1 MALAGSP
8 MTRDHIPALLELGIR
23 QVFMDEYELIA
34 DQHTDIYTVVPS
46 RKKTET
52 DAITGGLS
60 TYQLKTEGDGPTFDN
75 GQQAWTK
82 AYTHNT
88 WALGVEITE
97 EGIEDDLYDFYLSMG
112 RELGKAGAYT
122 AQVEAFD
129 LFNSLSATVYT
140 AGGTNFTLLSTTH
153 FRIDGGSWANR
164 PTVAVDLGIESLE
177 TMLSLWRTNMVDQ
190 RGRKVGIRP
199 RKLMVGPADEWI
211 GHRCLMTDQR
221 PFSADN
227 DVNAVRQRRELEL
240 MVADFMT
247 DDSRWFLL
255 ADKKVTGL
263 RYNLRAKREMRRR
276 DDPRTGNLLM
286 IGRYRESHGAS
297 HCYGIMGSP

>member
-1 MALAGSP
+1 
-8 MTRDHIPALLELGIR
+8 
-23 QVFMDEYELIA
+23 MDEYELI
-34 DQHTDIYTVVPS
+34 DNQLEEIYPVVSS
-46 RKKTET
+46 RKKSET
-52 DAITGGLS
+52 DVITAGLGTFQPKNEGGP
-60 TYQLKTEGDGPTFDN
+60 PTFDN

-97 EGIEDDLYDFYLSMG
+97 EGMEDDLYDFYMSMG

-122 AQVEAFD
+122 QQVEAFD

-140 AGGTNFTLLSTTH
+140 AGGSNFTLLSTTH
-153 FRIDGGSWANR
+153 FRVDGGTWANR
-164 PTVAVDLGIESLE
+164 PTSATDLSYEALE
-177 TMLSLWRTNMVDQ
+177 LFLTNWRTSMVDQ
-190 RGRKVGIRP
+190 RGRKLTIRP
-199 RKLMVGPADEWI
+199 ETLMVAPSDEFMAEKI
-211 GHRCLMTDQR
+211 LMSEPI

-227 DVNAVRQRRELEL
+227 TVNAVRARRSLRPF
-240 MVADFMT
+240 VADFMT

-255 ADKKVTGL
+255 ASKGQTGL

-286 IGRYRESHGAS
+286 IGRSNCGAV
-297 HCYGIMGSP
+297 PARVVN